1 MTSYATRVAVSAIA
15 FSLALSSATAAQRT
29 PRVSK
34 SNVKLLTNRVWMQT
48 TPENGLP
55 GVMMTFLSNGTLLQG
70 SCWETYTLSNWKPA
84 GASRITWTEN
94 GMPIF
99 AELVS
104 VSTVELVLEVG
115 TGEAKLQH
123 IFQAARTPF
132 NCPDMKK

>member
-1 MTSYATRVAVSAIA
+1 M
-15 FSLALSSATAAQRT
+15 
-29 PRVSK
+29 
-34 SNVKLLTNRVWMQT
+34 
-48 TPENGLP
+48 PENGLP
-55 GVMMTFLSNGTLLQG
+55 GVMMTFLSNGTLLQD

-84 GASRITWTEN
+84 GAQSISWTEN

-115 TGEAKLQH
+115 TGEAKLQR
-123 IFQAARTPF
+123 IFQAAKTPF